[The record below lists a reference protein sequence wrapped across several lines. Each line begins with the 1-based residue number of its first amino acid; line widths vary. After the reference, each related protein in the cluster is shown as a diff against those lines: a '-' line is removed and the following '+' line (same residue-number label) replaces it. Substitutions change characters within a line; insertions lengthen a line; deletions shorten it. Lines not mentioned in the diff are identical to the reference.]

1 VSQML
6 SRIPTP
12 HGTVA
17 PAVGSPGG
25 APPSGRP
32 DPLAALPVAA
42 GGVPDDVVLETR
54 RGRLLVRF
62 TGEVDTA
69 LRARFDRVLA
79 VVRAARE
86 PVLVD
91 CREVTFFCAE
101 GVRMLVLL
109 QRAAGG
115 PGVAEFQGSR
125 SVERALHLSGID
137 RYPFLD

>member
-1 VSQML
+1 VTQML
-6 SRIPTP
+6 SRITTP
-12 HGTVA
+12 RGTASHPV
-17 PAVGSPGG
+17 PSAVGADPGVTEAAAVPATPG
-25 APPSGRP
+25 AVR
-32 DPLAALPVAA
+32 
-42 GGVPDDVVLETR
+42 DDVLLETR

-101 GVRMLVLL
+101 GVRMLLQL

-115 PGVAEFQGSR
+115 PGVAAFQTSR

-137 RYPFLD
+137 RYPFGD